1 VLLAR
6 HVCQIHL
13 SLTPQRKPVLALQEL
28 ITQHSTTAIFVAKVS
43 ILKMVLVP
51 VVVSK
56 IVTTVRCLALALI
69 VPLTS
74 QIKTES
80 ATVLA
85 DISMRQGLVS
95 SVTLPSLLIMASART
110 ALKTAQDVQ
119 PQQDSAHLA

>member
-1 VLLAR
+1 MLLAR
-6 HVCQIHL
+6 HVCQIDS
-13 SLTPQRKPVLALQEL
+13 SLTPQRKPVLALLEL
-28 ITQHSTTAIFVAKVS
+28 ITQHSTIATFVAKVS

-95 SVTLPSLLIMASART
+95 SVTLPSLLIMISART

>member
-6 HVCQIHL
+6 HVCQIDS

-85 DISMRQGLVS
+85 DISMRQALVS
-95 SVTLPSLLIMASART
+95 SVTLPSLLIMVSART

>member
-1 VLLAR
+1 MLHAR
-6 HVCQIHL
+6 HVCQID
-13 SLTPQRKPVLALQEL
+13 SFLTPQRKPVLALQEL

-95 SVTLPSLLIMASART
+95 SVTLPSLLIMISART